1 MKKLIC
7 LFLVLTFCA
16 CFALP
21 AFAAEGDNGYTPSPS
36 VPSGECEHTTTTV
49 VGQKDATCTSEGYT
63 GDHVCDSCGEVV
75 TKGEAIAMLE
85 HSFVDGVCE
94 NCGAEEDVP
103 GGFSWW
109 WLLLILLL
117 IAAAV
122 TGYIVYRKKAAR

>member
-21 AFAAEGDNGYTPSPS
+21 AFAADDGGFAPSPTT
-36 VPSGECEHTTTTV
+36 PPAACEHTSTSI

-63 GDHVCDSCGEVV
+63 GDEVCDNCSEVLTEGEVIPV
-75 TKGEAIAMLE
+75 LE

-94 NCGAEEDVP
+94 NCGAEEESD
-103 GGFSWW
+103 GFNFWW
-109 WLLLILLL
+109 IILIILLIGG
-117 IAAAV
+117 A
-122 TGYIVYRKKAAR
+122 TGGYYGYRKKFLK